1 MHAIIDT
8 GTLKIGKIEK
18 YKEYWKILF
27 FDNIYIDRDGPLSMF
42 IHMFYEMSHHPNRCL
57 ILHHLLCL

>member
-27 FDNIYIDRDGPLSMF
+27 NFSIIFRTIRFDTFVLYSFTLPI
-42 IHMFYEMSHHPNRCL
+42 CV
-57 ILHHLLCL
+57 LCL